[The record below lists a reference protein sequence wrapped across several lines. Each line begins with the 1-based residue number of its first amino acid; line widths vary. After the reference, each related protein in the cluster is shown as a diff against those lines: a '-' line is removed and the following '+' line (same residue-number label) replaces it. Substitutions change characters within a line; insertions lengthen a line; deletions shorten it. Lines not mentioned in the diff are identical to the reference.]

1 MSPYLSKASNV
12 LSLTVPIILYIISK
26 AYNKFLSHN
35 SISMTEKQFA
45 VSVTNLRKRI
55 GNKDILKG
63 LSFNVENGEVFGI
76 VGPNGAGKTTT
87 LRILSGIIKNFEGY
101 VKIFG
106 LNPVEAKQKGYISY
120 MPEDAFPYEKLT
132 GYENLDFYAELY
144 ARGEKQLKE
153 KYLKLGVEISNLGKR
168 IYDKTAEYSRGMK
181 RRLIIARTL
190 MVMPKL
196 SVLDEPT
203 SALDVESAVRIRNI
217 ILDMARRYNMTI
229 ILSSHNML
237 EVEYLCD
244 RITLINDG
252 RVVASGKPEEIVK
265 NTNSKNLEEA
275 FIKLVFGDQ

>member
-1 MSPYLSKASNV
+1 
-12 LSLTVPIILYIISK
+12 
-26 AYNKFLSHN
+26 
-35 SISMTEKQFA
+35 
-45 VSVTNLRKRI
+45 
-55 GNKDILKG
+55 
-63 LSFNVENGEVFGI
+63 
-76 VGPNGAGKTTT
+76 
-87 LRILSGIIKNFEGY
+87 
-101 VKIFG
+101 
-106 LNPVEAKQKGYISY
+106 
-120 MPEDAFPYEKLT
+120 
-132 GYENLDFYAELY
+132 
-144 ARGEKQLKE
+144 
-153 KYLKLGVEISNLGKR
+153 
-168 IYDKTAEYSRGMK
+168 MK

-196 SVLDEPT
+196 TVLDEPT